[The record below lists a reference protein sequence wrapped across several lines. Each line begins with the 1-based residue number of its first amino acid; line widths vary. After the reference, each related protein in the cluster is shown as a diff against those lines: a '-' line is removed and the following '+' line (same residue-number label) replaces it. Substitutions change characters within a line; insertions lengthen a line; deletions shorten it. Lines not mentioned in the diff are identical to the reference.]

1 MEGFLIRGGDPIL
14 PESGGVSTLARGAT
28 PAALWLHEP
37 QAVTTQFGW
46 GFRTLQRGIETGDL
60 RFHPRV
66 IGVVGIWEDFLS
78 RDWNSEF
85 LGAAGP

>member
-1 MEGFLIRGGDPIL
+1 MEETLSSLSPAGCRRWPEVQL
-14 PESGGVSTLARGAT
+14 PPRSGSMSLR
-28 PAALWLHEP
+28 
-37 QAVTTQFGW
+37 QSVTTQFGW